1 MKLGFLNT
9 GFPKI
14 TSVFLLVI
22 TIVIANIGFN
32 YFIIKKNKARIAEMT
47 EVINP
52 YIESLEKFKLIV
64 TESKMYATNWVYLQN
79 SIDDK
84 VSLDSLQKI
93 QFPALKK
100 KLDAQLLQL
109 GKKNDSDSLVDA
121 FLKFYDL
128 IKVEKDIMGTL
139 VGFDDYENPQK
150 KFKCEELVESEILP
164 RTQIIMNQLKGLIKR
179 NREEASIL
187 NTEIQQDSS
196 RMTNIMLFASIG
208 LFVFIMIAV
217 SFISGGIREPV
228 LKMKN
233 IIQQLGRGELPKE
246 KILANND
253 VIGEMATSVNT
264 LSDSFT
270 RTSVFASEIGKGNL
284 TVEYNKLSDN
294 DLLGN
299 SLINMRDSL
308 RSYSENME
316 QQVQERTFEVIEKS
330 AKLKIA
336 YSEIKDSINY
346 AKRIQE
352 SILPADQMI
361 TDVFSNSFIFY
372 RPKDVVCGDFY
383 WFTKIGDEAIIAAV
397 DCTGHGV
404 PGAFMT
410 VIGNS
415 LLNQIIT
422 FSGVTNPATILS
434 QLDQKLHQTLKQHGN
449 IITNDGM
456 DAAVCR
462 YKIGKGEITF
472 SGAKRPLYYF
482 KRGELVEIKGNK
494 SPIGSF
500 THNLDKNFSEHK
512 IKVSP
517 DDTLYIFSDG
527 LQDQFGGNEGKKF
540 MISRFRNMLQTVQ
553 GMSMKDQAE
562 HIEKEINNWQK
573 DYEQTDDM
581 LLIGIRF

>member
-14 TSVFLLVI
+14 TFVFILVI
-22 TIVIANIGFN
+22 VIVIANVCFN
-32 YFIIKKNKARIAEMT
+32 YFIIRKNKSRVEEMT
-47 EVINP
+47 QVINP

-79 SIDDK
+79 SIEDK
-84 VSLDSLQKI
+84 ANLDSLHKVY
-93 QFPALKK
+93 FPQLKK
-100 KLDAQLLQL
+100 KLDDHMLRLNKQA
-109 GKKNDSDSLVDA
+109 DSDSLVNC
-121 FLKFYDL
+121 FLKFFDL
-128 IKVEKDIMGTL
+128 IKVEKEIMSTL
-139 VGFDDYENPQK
+139 TTFDDYENPQK
-150 KFKCEELVESEILP
+150 KFKCEELVESEVLP
-164 RTQIIMNQLKGLIKR
+164 RTQIIMNQLKGLITR
-179 NREEASIL
+179 NREEAARVNS
-187 NTEIQQDSS
+187 EIQNDSTQ
-196 RMTNIMLFASIG
+196 MTNTMLLASVG

-233 IIQQLGRGELPKE
+233 IIQQLARGELPRE
-246 KILANND
+246 KIKANDD
-253 VIGEMATSVNT
+253 VIGEMVRSVNA
-264 LSDSFT
+264 LSDSFAQ
-270 RTSVFASEIGKGNL
+270 TSVFATEIGKGNL
-284 TVEYNKLSDN
+284 TVQYDKLSEN

-299 SLINMRDSL
+299 ALINMRDSL

-336 YSEIKDSINY
+336 YGEIKDSINY

-352 SILPADQMI
+352 SILPAEHMI
-361 TDVFSNSFIFY
+361 TDVFTNSFIFY
-372 RPKDVVCGDFY
+372 KPKDVVCGDFY
-383 WFTKIGDEAIIAAV
+383 WFTKIGDEAVIAAV

-415 LLNQIIT
+415 LLNQIVT
-422 FSGVTNPATILS
+422 FSGVTNPATILT

-449 IITNDGM
+449 IVTNDGM

-462 YKIGKGEITF
+462 YKIGKNEITF
-472 SGAKRPLYYF
+472 SGAKRPLYLF
-482 KRGELVEIKGNK
+482 KKGELIEIKGNK

-500 THNLDKNFSEHK
+500 VHELDKSFSDHK
-512 IKVSP
+512 IKVSK

-527 LQDQFGGNEGKKF
+527 VQDQFGGSEGKKF
-540 MISRFRNMLQTVQ
+540 MIRRFRDLLLGIQNL
-553 GMSMKDQAE
+553 SMKEQGKR
-562 HIEKEINNWQK
+562 IEKEIAAWQQ